1 MFKSCRK
8 LIAIAAAVLAAL
20 VHFSSTLGGGAVFAS
35 AASASPQAT
44 YEASNVWEDLQ
55 GATYDGESI
64 DLNVYNFDEQKN
76 VQIISFIEFCYS
88 PFKAK
93 QNNFGLYVYVYN
105 PRGLDWT
112 SKQAMNKIQLSFD
125 SVQWNKYPLQY
136 LNKSNAAGYEGLF
149 YKFKIVLSS
158 EERTAVLS
166 AVNSSARVYEVSGI
180 ELCDSNALNATD
192 YKIAN
197 KYTYTG
203 YAKGYGADGTDTDT
217 LSCTADGLA
226 TLSLDVHPT
235 FYRPDGNNG
244 KDLYTQDSLQSVYFS
259 IPNNILSEYG
269 GLSAVNATWLNA
281 VTAPFLVTGN
291 KDIYQKLKSYIG
303 QNINY
308 NNSEVGYAI
317 YGAYQAGTA
326 AGDLD
331 GALLAYNSILDIR
344 FSSSVGATGIVN
356 MDGWARVIRQLSGL
370 FYAENGSA
378 DNYKVSSVTLL
389 EWLADFSEH
398 FGNLTNPD
406 DTGNIG
412 GGGGGVRPR
421 TADSGLILDKY
432 SPALFDSVDDKFITM
447 NIQAD
452 DKYTLTSE
460 KISQDWWQK
469 IFGGSYVASHNT
481 FENIEAIH
489 KVTADDFKGENTE
502 LICDRLYINTGDY
515 SKFKAFYDLATL
527 ADKTVFL
534 LRYQVSDY
542 KAWEATEFQYRKVLG
557 ITTEKQLDT
566 NAYFFQETANLDFD
580 IINVTCNKGNVKTV
594 IACISSPQDI
604 INPSTPPLITTP
616 DTLWDKFI
624 LWLINFL
631 SKLPW
636 WAWVILILI
645 AAGIVIGI
653 LSIFFPAL
661 RIIFKIIGKGISAV
675 FKVLWLIIS
684 APFRGIAALV
694 RRGRERRNR
703 KRSERAKQAQTKPPA
718 NKRRKGKKNKASRSK
733 K

>member
-1 MFKSCRK
+1 MFKSCKK
-8 LIAIAAAVLAAL
+8 LIAIAAALAAVL
-20 VHFSSTLGGGAVFAS
+20 IFYFSSTLCGGAVFAS

-259 IPNNILSEYG
+259 IPNEILNEYG

-291 KDIYQKLKSYIG
+291 KDIYQKLKSYVG

-317 YGAYQAGTA
+317 YGAYETMA
-326 AGDLD
+326 AG
-331 GALLAYNSILDIR
+331 GIHYYKSEIAYNSMTASL
-344 FSSSVGATGIVN
+344 GTYT
-356 MDGWARVIRQLSGL
+356 WARVIRQLSGI

-406 DTGNIG
+406 DTDDTGNIG

-432 SPALFDSVDDKFITM
+432 SPALFDSVDSEFIKM

-460 KISQDWWQK
+460 KISQDWWHK

-481 FENIEAIH
+481 FDNIEAIH

-580 IINVTCNKGNVKTV
+580 IINVTLTKGNVKTV

-636 WAWVILILI
+636 WAWVILIFI
-645 AAGIVIGI
+645 AAGIIIGI

-694 RRGRERRNR
+694 RRGRERRKR
-703 KRSERAKQAQTKPPA
+703 KEQEQIKNAKPQAKKPRTGE
-718 NKRRKGKKNKASRSK
+718 KKKNNNRRSH
-733 K
+733 

>member
-64 DLNVYNFDEQKN
+64 DLNVYNFDEKKN
-76 VQIISFIEFCYS
+76 VQIISFVEFCYS

-197 KYTYTG
+197 KYTYKG

-259 IPNNILSEYG
+259 ISNNILNEYG

-291 KDIYQKLKSYIG
+291 KDIYQKLKSFVG

-317 YGAYQAGTA
+317 YGAYETMA
-326 AGDLD
+326 AG
-331 GALLAYNSILDIR
+331 GIHYYKAEIAYNSMTESL
-344 FSSSVGATGIVN
+344 GTYT
-356 MDGWARVIRQLSGL
+356 WARVIRQLSGL
-370 FYAENGSA
+370 FYAANGSA

-421 TADSGLILDKY
+421 ANDSGLILDKY
-432 SPALFDSVDDKFITM
+432 SPALFDSVDSEFIKM

-460 KISQDWWQK
+460 KISQDWWHK
-469 IFGGSYVASHNT
+469 IFGGSYGASHNT
-481 FENIEAIH
+481 FDNIEAIH

-527 ADKTVFL
+527 ADQTVFL

-580 IINVTCNKGNVKTV
+580 IINVTCNKGDVKTV

-645 AAGIVIGI
+645 AASIVVGV
-653 LSIFFPAL
+653 LCIFFPPL
-661 RIIFKIIGKGISAV
+661 RAIFKVIGKGISAV

-684 APFRGIAALV
+684 APFRGIAALANGIQV
-694 RRGRERRNR
+694 RRSRP
-703 KRSERAKQAQTKPPA
+703 KRMG
-718 NKRRKGKKNKASRSK
+718 KRRGKKRG
-733 K
+733 

>member
-105 PRGLDWT
+105 PHGLDWT

-180 ELCDSNALNATD
+180 ELSDSNALNATD

-203 YAKGYGADGTDTDT
+203 YAKGYGADGIETDT

-259 IPNNILSEYG
+259 IPNNILNEYG

-291 KDIYQKLKSYIG
+291 KDIYQRLKSYIG

-317 YGAYQAGTA
+317 YGAYETMA
-326 AGDLD
+326 AG
-331 GALLAYNSILDIR
+331 GIHYYKSEIAYNSMTESL
-344 FSSSVGATGIVN
+344 GTYT
-356 MDGWARVIRQLSGL
+356 WARVIRQLSGL
-370 FYAENGSA
+370 FYAANGSA

-421 TADSGLILDKY
+421 ANDSGLILDKY
-432 SPALFDSVDDKFITM
+432 SPALFDSVNSEFIKM

-460 KISQDWWQK
+460 KISQDWWHK

-481 FENIEAIH
+481 FDNIEAIH

-527 ADKTVFL
+527 ADQTVFL

-616 DTLWDKFI
+616 DTFWDKFI

-645 AAGIVIGI
+645 VASIVVGV
-653 LSIFFPAL
+653 LCIFFPPL
-661 RIIFKIIGKGISAV
+661 RAIFKVIGKGLYAV
-675 FKVLWLIIS
+675 FKVLWWVICL
-684 APFRGIAALV
+684 PFRGIAALV
-694 RRGRERRNR
+694 KRGRER
-703 KRSERAKQAQTKPPA
+703 KRSTAATSTKSGKKRKTK
-718 NKRRKGKKNKASRSK
+718 NKRKGQKR
-733 K
+733 

>member
-1 MFKSCRK
+1 MFKSCKK
-8 LIAIAAAVLAAL
+8 LIAIAAALAAGFIFY
-20 VHFSSTLGGGAVFAS
+20 FSSTLCGGAVFAS

-259 IPNNILSEYG
+259 IPNEILNEYG

-291 KDIYQKLKSYIG
+291 KDIYQKLKSYVG

-317 YGAYQAGTA
+317 YGAYETMA
-326 AGDLD
+326 AG
-331 GALLAYNSILDIR
+331 GIHYYKSEIAYNSMTASL
-344 FSSSVGATGIVN
+344 GTYT
-356 MDGWARVIRQLSGL
+356 WARVIRQLSGI

-406 DTGNIG
+406 DTDDTGNIG

-432 SPALFDSVDDKFITM
+432 SPALFDSVDSEFIKM

-460 KISQDWWQK
+460 KISQDWWHK

-481 FENIEAIH
+481 FDNIEAIH

-580 IINVTCNKGNVKTV
+580 IINVTLTKGNVKTV

-636 WAWVILILI
+636 WAWVILIFI
-645 AAGIVIGI
+645 AAGIIIGI

-694 RRGRERRNR
+694 RRGRERRKR
-703 KRSERAKQAQTKPPA
+703 KEQEQIKNAKPQAKKPRTGE
-718 NKRRKGKKNKASRSK
+718 KKKNNNRRSH
-733 K
+733 

>member
-1 MFKSCRK
+1 MFKSCKK
-8 LIAIAAAVLAAL
+8 LIAIAAALAAVL
-20 VHFSSTLGGGAVFAS
+20 IFYFSSTLCGGAVFAS

-259 IPNNILSEYG
+259 IPNEILNEYG

-291 KDIYQKLKSYIG
+291 KDIYQKLKSYVG

-317 YGAYQAGTA
+317 YGAYETMA
-326 AGDLD
+326 AG
-331 GALLAYNSILDIR
+331 GIHYYKSEIAYNSMTASL
-344 FSSSVGATGIVN
+344 GTYT
-356 MDGWARVIRQLSGL
+356 WARVIRQLSGI

-406 DTGNIG
+406 DTDDTGNI
-412 GGGGGVRPR
+412 GGGGVRPR

-432 SPALFDSVDDKFITM
+432 SPALFDSVDSEFIKM

-460 KISQDWWQK
+460 KISQDWWHK

-481 FENIEAIH
+481 FDNIEAIH

-580 IINVTCNKGNVKTV
+580 IINVTLTKGNVKTV

-636 WAWVILILI
+636 WAWVILIFI
-645 AAGIVIGI
+645 AAGIIIGI

-694 RRGRERRNR
+694 RRGRERRKR
-703 KRSERAKQAQTKPPA
+703 KEQEQIKNAKPQAKKPRTGE
-718 NKRRKGKKNKASRSK
+718 KKKNNNRRSH
-733 K
+733 

>member
-1 MFKSCRK
+1 MFKSCKK
-8 LIAIAAAVLAAL
+8 LIAIAAALAAVL
-20 VHFSSTLGGGAVFAS
+20 IFYFSSTLCGGAGFAS

-259 IPNNILSEYG
+259 IPNEILNEYG

-291 KDIYQKLKSYIG
+291 KDIYQKLKSYVG

-317 YGAYQAGTA
+317 YGAYETMA
-326 AGDLD
+326 AG
-331 GALLAYNSILDIR
+331 GIHYYKSEIAYNSMTASL
-344 FSSSVGATGIVN
+344 GTYT
-356 MDGWARVIRQLSGL
+356 WARVIRQLSGI

-406 DTGNIG
+406 DTDDTGNIG

-432 SPALFDSVDDKFITM
+432 SPALFDSVDSEFIKM

-460 KISQDWWQK
+460 KISQDWWHK

-481 FENIEAIH
+481 FDNIEAIH

-580 IINVTCNKGNVKTV
+580 IINVTLTKGNVKTV

-636 WAWVILILI
+636 WAWVILIFI
-645 AAGIVIGI
+645 AAGIIIGI

-694 RRGRERRNR
+694 RRGRERRKR
-703 KRSERAKQAQTKPPA
+703 KEQEQIKNAKPQAKKPRTGE
-718 NKRRKGKKNKASRSK
+718 KKKNNNRRSH
-733 K
+733 